1 MEQVPVHGRPAA
13 LALIAHGGVDRGWY
27 LQAQFPDG
35 TALVVQAPETLAREQ
50 VQIAE
55 QITDTP

>member
-1 MEQVPVHGRPAA
+1 MHGRPAA

-35 TALVVQAPETLAREQ
+35 TALVEQGQETLAREQ

>member
-1 MEQVPVHGRPAA
+1 MHGRPAA
-13 LALIAHGGVDRGWY
+13 LVLIAHGGVDRGWR

-35 TALVVQAPETLAREQ
+35 TAFV

>member
-1 MEQVPVHGRPAA
+1 MHGRPAA
-13 LALIAHGGVDRGWY
+13 LAPIAHGGVDRGWY

-35 TALVVQAPETLAREQ
+35 TAFVEQGPETLAREQ
-50 VQIAE
+50 VVQIAE